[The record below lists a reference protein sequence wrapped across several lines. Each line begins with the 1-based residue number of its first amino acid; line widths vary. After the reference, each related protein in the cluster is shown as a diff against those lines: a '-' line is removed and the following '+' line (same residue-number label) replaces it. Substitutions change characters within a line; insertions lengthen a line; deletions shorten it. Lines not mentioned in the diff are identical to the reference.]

1 MGLYRV
7 LKIIALILGLLGAAA
22 LANLLFKGD
31 DIVKATGEGLNLF
44 LNIGYVTF
52 IVTIVLVLIFVLRD
66 LFTSDGIKSTLIG
79 VGLLVLVGVV
89 SYGIAGGEAITMS
102 DGTAL
107 SESGSR
113 WISAGLNAFYI
124 LGLGAIAVMLISEVK
139 NLTISK

>member
-79 VGLLVLVGVV
+79 VGLLLVVGVV